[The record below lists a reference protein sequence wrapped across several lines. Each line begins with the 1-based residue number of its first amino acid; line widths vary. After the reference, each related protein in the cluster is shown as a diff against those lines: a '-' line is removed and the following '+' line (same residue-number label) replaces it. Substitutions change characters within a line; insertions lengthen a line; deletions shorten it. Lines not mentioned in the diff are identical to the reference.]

1 MDDFFDDD
9 LDDLNDNTL
18 QELENNAI
26 QFTQAHKS
34 LAPSQFQDQNRLDY
48 DYEDYEDDDLDDT
61 VVQNALQAQPALA
74 AQSAALT
81 GQLPAR
87 VAHQQQQQNT
97 WGPVPIPASRIYPN
111 AAGSNAS
118 RPFGAAATVSR
129 TSQQIPP
136 RSQTPAYGQ
145 LPYPGAALP
154 RPPPPIPSAYRASQA
169 QRPPAAPSREI
180 AALEAQIKDLRSKL
194 DTKNGEIGIVRSRLE
209 KSQTDHER
217 ELKALKVQTAE
228 QLAKQQR
235 AIDAAAAARQTAV
248 TELEFT
254 KRDLGEELSRA
265 RRQDVAGTPKKN
277 ATTKAW
283 GVSDGFEDIEMAGS
297 PSKGQRGRTAGA
309 VAASVVEPPPKLLR
323 TPTKNKRKRAI
334 MESPVMALETHS
346 EDVVMTDG
354 ADIQNKHWDRAFP
367 TNQQNEPFDYM
378 KFILNHSA
386 ARDRPLSFQF
396 LSSFELPSRPG
407 ESLSSILLKKLSSAG
422 DPQDPTRLPIE
433 FCLEVIRLWDS
444 CKKEGILA
452 PIMELVSLVT
462 ITLQLQTVA
471 LAPYIAPSLLMVA
484 MDSSY
489 EVAIPRFNNPKSVE
503 PTDESFIT
511 FRDNIDTKRILSL
524 LYLTA
529 LGCATSEPDGGG
541 VPPAIVEFWS
551 SVHIHFVLMNLS
563 RKQPA
568 EDFVTMLQ
576 LLGTSVFPD
585 SIGPINPDKTPE
597 IVAQLLINRVS
608 THLTDT
614 QRQDV
619 DELGM
624 RNIRLTVLQTLSS
637 FARCEFGLAQL
648 VKHDWLI
655 TRLVTLLSYCI
666 EELYDSELPYSSSDT
681 HALAESLQLLVT
693 HTVLLLHLIITTL
706 DPATVS
712 AKLAKTVGCAQ
723 RYQLSLAR
731 LNFADDLVSDETA
744 ELAHELLELA
754 VTSEAGEELGEFFGG

>member
-9 LDDLNDNTL
+9 LDDLNDNAL

-34 LAPSQFQDQNRLDY
+34 LAPSQYQNHTELDY
-48 DYEDYEDDDLDDT
+48 DYEDDDLDDT
-61 VVQNALQAQPALA
+61 DVQNAFQAQPALSS
-74 AQSAALT
+74 QSAAVA
-81 GQLPAR
+81 GQVHAR
-87 VAHQQQQQNT
+87 LAHQQQQQNT

-111 AAGSNAS
+111 AATSNVS
-118 RPFGAAATVSR
+118 RPLGAIATVSR

-136 RSQTPAYGQ
+136 RSQAPAYGQ
-145 LPYPGAALP
+145 LPYAGAVLP
-154 RPPPPIPSAYRASQA
+154 RPPPSIPSVYRSSQA
-169 QRPPAAPSREI
+169 QRPPAAPSSREI
-180 AALEAQIKDLRSKL
+180 AALEAQIKDLKSKL
-194 DTKNGEIGIVRSRLE
+194 DTKTGEIGIVRSRLE
-209 KSQTDHER
+209 KSQIDHER

-235 AIDAAAAARQTAV
+235 AIDAATAAQKTAV

-277 ATTKAW
+277 AATKAW

-297 PSKGQRGRTAGA
+297 PSRGQRGRTTGA

-323 TPTKNKRKRAI
+323 TPTKNKRKRAA

-346 EDVVMTDG
+346 EDVVMMDN
-354 ADIQNKHWDRAFP
+354 ADIQNKHLDQAFP
-367 TNQQNEPFDYM
+367 AHQQHELFDYM
-378 KFILNHSA
+378 KVILNHSR
-386 ARDRPLSFQF
+386 ARGRPPSVQF

-407 ESLSSILLKKLSSAG
+407 ESLSSILVRKLSTAG

-444 CKKEGILA
+444 CKREGILA
-452 PIMELVSLVT
+452 PITELVSLVSF
-462 ITLQLQTVA
+462 TLQLQTVA
-471 LAPYIAPSLLMVA
+471 LAPYIAPSLLTVA

-489 EVAIPRFNNPKSVE
+489 EVAIPRFNNPKPGE
-503 PTDESFIT
+503 PTDASFIA
-511 FRDNIDTKRILSL
+511 FRDNIDTRQILSL

-541 VPPAIVEFWS
+541 VSAPITEFWS

-568 EDFVTMLQ
+568 EDFITMLR
-576 LLGTSVFPD
+576 LLGTSVFPN

-597 IVAQLLINRVS
+597 IVAQLLIDRVS
-608 THLTDT
+608 THLIDT

-619 DELGM
+619 DEMGF

-637 FARCEFGLAQL
+637 FAGCKFGLAQL

-666 EELYDSELPYSSSDT
+666 EELYDSGMQYSSSDT
-681 HALAESLQLLVT
+681 HPLVESLQLLVT
-693 HTVLLLHLIITTL
+693 HTMLLLHLIMTTL
-706 DPATVS
+706 DPTTVS